1 MARNGSAVI
10 TKRKKTAKKSSKAA
24 TKKANKKATS
34 HLAQTD
40 TDRQAG
46 ESAAAK
52 YVLVDF
58 ENVQPKNLELL
69 KEHPFRVLVFIG
81 ANQTKFPRHFVVAMQ
96 ALGEQGD
103 YIEIAGSGPN
113 ALDFH
118 IAYYIGELAS
128 RQPDAHF
135 HIISKDRGFDPLI
148 RHLKGKKIRVRREKD
163 LAEIPE
169 LRIPDTTSRDEQI
182 DAIVK
187 NLRQRGHSRPR
198 KVKTLQNTSNTLF
211 TKKLDQAGLDAITDE
226 LERRGL
232 IVVRQNNIS
241 YKLKR

>member
-1 MARNGSAVI
+1 VT
-10 TKRKKTAKKSSKAA
+10 TKRKKAS
-24 TKKANKKATS
+24 KKAPSKTSTAPAEESDATPS
-34 HLAQTD
+34 GKTS
-40 TDRQAG
+40 G
-46 ESAAAK
+46 AK

-96 ALGEQGD
+96 ALGEQAD
-103 YIEIAGSGPN
+103 YVEIAGNGPN

-118 IAYYIGELAS
+118 IAYYIGELAA
-128 RQPDAHF
+128 REPDAHF

-148 RHLKGKKIRVRREKD
+148 QHLKGKKIRVRREKD
-163 LAEIPE
+163 LAEIPD

-198 KVKTLQNTSNTLF
+198 KVKTLQNTINTLF
-211 TKKLDQAGLDAITDE
+211 TKKLDQSELDAITDE
-226 LERRGL
+226 LVKRNL
-232 IVVRQNNIS
+232 ITVKQNNVS
-241 YKLKR
+241 YRLTR

>member
-1 MARNGSAVI
+1 MV
-10 TKRKKTAKKSSKAA
+10 TKRKKTTGKASKKTGKKTGTKPAARAKQDVTAPPPG
-24 TKKANKKATS
+24 TITG
-34 HLAQTD
+34 T
-40 TDRQAG
+40 
-46 ESAAAK
+46 K

-58 ENVQPKNLELL
+58 ENVQPRNLELL

-96 ALGEQGD
+96 ALGEQAD
-103 YIEIAGSGPN
+103 YIEIAGNGPN

-118 IAYYIGELAS
+118 IAYYIGELAAKE
-128 RQPDAHF
+128 PDAHF

-148 RHLKGKKIRVRREKD
+148 RHLKGKQVHVRREKD

-182 DAIVK
+182 DAVVK

-198 KVKTLQNTSNTLF
+198 KVKTLQNTINTLF
-211 TKKLDQAGLDAITDE
+211 TKKLDEAELDAITDE
-226 LERRGL
+226 LKRRNL
-232 IVVRQNNIS
+232 IVVRQNNVS
-241 YKLKR
+241 YRLKR

>member
-1 MARNGSAVI
+1 MI
-10 TKRKKTAKKSSKAA
+10 TKRKKT
-24 TKKANKKATS
+24 TKKTSKKTNKKAAS
-34 HLAQTD
+34 RPPVKDIEA
-40 TDRQAG
+40 QAG
-46 ESAAAK
+46 QSAGAK

-69 KEHPFRVLVFIG
+69 KEHPFKVLVFIG

-96 ALGEQGD
+96 ALGEQAD

-128 RQPDAHF
+128 GQPDAHF

-148 RHLKGKKIRVRREKD
+148 RHLKGKKIHVRREKD

-169 LRIPDTTSRDEQI
+169 LRIPDTTSRDDQI

-198 KVKTLQNTSNTLF
+198 KVKTLQNTINTLF
-211 TKKLDQAGLDAITDE
+211 TKKLDQAELDAITDE
-226 LERRGL
+226 LKRRNL
-232 IVVRQNNIS
+232 IVVKQNNVS

>member
-1 MARNGSAVI
+1 MAK
-10 TKRKKTAKKSSKAA
+10 KRKKTSNVTGQKETATQVSKA
-24 TKKANKKATS
+24 T
-34 HLAQTD
+34 
-40 TDRQAG
+40 G
-46 ESAAAK
+46 PK

-96 ALGEQGD
+96 ALGEQAD
-103 YIEIAGSGPN
+103 YVEIAGSGPN

-118 IAYYIGELAS
+118 IAYYIGELAG
-128 RQPDAHF
+128 REPDAHF
-135 HIISKDRGFDPLI
+135 HIISRDRGFDPLI
-148 RHLKGKKIRVRREKD
+148 QHLKSKRIRVRREKD

-198 KVKTLQNTSNTLF
+198 KVKTLQNTINTLF
-211 TKKLDQAGLDAITDE
+211 TKKLEQAELDAIIDE
-226 LERRGL
+226 LRKRNL
-232 IVVRQNNIS
+232 IIVKQNNVS
-241 YKLKR
+241 YRLKR

>member
-1 MARNGSAVI
+1 VAK
-10 TKRKKTAKKSSKAA
+10 KRKKTSKV
-24 TKKANKKATS
+24 ATS
-34 HLAQTD
+34 KEAPAQGSKP
-40 TDRQAG
+40 A
-46 ESAAAK
+46 SAK

-58 ENVQPKNLELL
+58 ENVQPRNLELL
-69 KEHPFRVLVFIG
+69 KEHPFRVLVFVG

-96 ALGEQGD
+96 ALGAQAD

-118 IAYYIGELAS
+118 IAYYIGELAAKEPS
-128 RQPDAHF
+128 AHF

-148 RHLKGKKIRVRREKD
+148 QHLKSKKIRVRREQD

-198 KVKTLQNTSNTLF
+198 KVKTLQNTINTLF
-211 TKKLDQAGLDAITDE
+211 TKKLEQKELDAIVEE
-226 LERRGL
+226 LRKRNL
-232 IVVRQNNIS
+232 IIVKQNNVS
-241 YKLKR
+241 YRLKR

>member
-1 MARNGSAVI
+1 MAK
-10 TKRKKTAKKSSKAA
+10 TRKKTSR
-24 TKKANKKATS
+24 TATS
-34 HLAQTD
+34 KEAPA
-40 TDRQAG
+40 RASKPAG
-46 ESAAAK
+46 AK

-69 KEHPFRVLVFIG
+69 KEHPFRVLVLIG
-81 ANQTKFPRHFVVAMQ
+81 ANQTKFPRHFVVAMPAPGAQ
-96 ALGEQGD
+96 AD
-103 YIEIAGSGPN
+103 YVEIAGSGPT

-118 IAYYIGELAS
+118 IAYTIGELAAKE
-128 RQPDAHF
+128 PGAHC

-148 RHLKGKKIRVRREKD
+148 QHPKSKKIRVGREKD

-198 KVKTLQNTSNTLF
+198 KVKTLQNAIKTLF
-211 TKKLDQAGLDAITDE
+211 TKKLEQKELDASIDE
-226 LERRGL
+226 LRKRNL
-232 IVVRQNNIS
+232 IIVKQNNVS
-241 YKLKR
+241 YRLKR

>member
-1 MARNGSAVI
+1 VI
-10 TKRKKTAKKSSKAA
+10 TKRKKTAKKTS
-24 TKKANKKATS
+24 KKANRKAAS
-34 HLAQTD
+34 LPAEKD
-40 TDRQAG
+40 IEVQAG
-46 ESAAAK
+46 KSAGAK

-58 ENVQPKNLELL
+58 ENVQPRNLELL

-96 ALGEQGD
+96 ALGEQAD

-148 RHLKGKKIRVRREKD
+148 RHLKGKKIHVRREKD

-169 LRIPDTTSRDEQI
+169 LRIPDSTSRDDQI

-198 KVKTLQNTSNTLF
+198 KVKTLQNTINTLF
-211 TKKLDQAGLDAITDE
+211 TKKLDQAELDAITDE
-226 LERRGL
+226 LKRRNL
-232 IVVRQNNIS
+232 IVVKQNNVS

>member
-1 MARNGSAVI
+1 VTQR
-10 TKRKKTAKKSSKAA
+10 RKKASKKTGDKPAVPQSAQSGA
-24 TKKANKKATS
+24 T
-34 HLAQTD
+34 
-40 TDRQAG
+40 
-46 ESAAAK
+46 K

-96 ALGEQGD
+96 ALGEQAD
-103 YIEIAGSGPN
+103 YVEIAGSGPN

-118 IAYYIGELAS
+118 IAYYIGELAAKEPS
-128 RQPDAHF
+128 AHF
-135 HIISKDRGFDPLI
+135 HIVSKDRGFDPLI
-148 RHLKGKKIRVRREKD
+148 QHLRSKKILVRRETD

-182 DAIVK
+182 DAIVR

-198 KVKTLQNTSNTLF
+198 KVRTLQNTINTLF
-211 TKKLDQAGLDAITDE
+211 TKKLEQKELDAIIDE
-226 LERRGL
+226 LRKRNL
-232 IVVRQNNIS
+232 IVVKQNNVS
-241 YKLKR
+241 YRLKR

>member
-1 MARNGSAVI
+1 MAK
-10 TKRKKTAKKSSKAA
+10 KRKKTSKVSNQEETAIKSSNAA
-24 TKKANKKATS
+24 VS
-34 HLAQTD
+34 
-40 TDRQAG
+40 
-46 ESAAAK
+46 K

-96 ALGEQGD
+96 ALGEQAD
-103 YIEIAGSGPN
+103 YVEIAGSGPN

-118 IAYYIGELAS
+118 IAYYIGELAAK
-128 RQPDAHF
+128 QPDAHF
-135 HIISKDRGFDPLI
+135 HIVSRDRGFDPLI
-148 RHLKGKKIRVRREKD
+148 QHLKGKRIRVRREKD

-182 DAIVK
+182 DAIVR

-198 KVKTLQNTSNTLF
+198 KVKTLQNTINTLF
-211 TKKLDQAGLDAITDE
+211 TKKLEQEELDAIIEE
-226 LERRGL
+226 LRKRNL
-232 IVVRQNNIS
+232 IIVKQNNVS
-241 YKLKR
+241 YRLKR